1 MSSNARV
8 CKHQLDQAKQ
18 LKAQEQSTSMYT
30 IVFRFALETFADS
43 IRKKKKKIFLLETFK
58 FSLFSCS

>member
-43 IRKKKKKIFLLETFK
+43 IRKKKKKFPFRDI
-58 FSLFSCS
+58 

>member
-43 IRKKKKKIFLLETFK
+43 IRKKKNIFLLETFK

>member
-1 MSSNARV
+1 MSSNACV

-43 IRKKKKKIFLLETFK
+43 IRKKKKYFPFRDI
-58 FSLFSCS
+58 